1 MPLTLARLAP
11 GMFLPRGEPT
21 HQQCYTSPIL
31 KAAYSCPYATRRRA
45 MDARQAMYHI
55 ANRKQ
60 WEARMNEIH
69 AMLSE
74 PMEDSEFHKLTE
86 ELCELKRELDSYYV
100 A

>member
-1 MPLTLARLAP
+1 MPLTLVLLVL
-11 GMFLPRGEPT
+11 GMFLRRGERT
-21 HQQCYTSPIL
+21 HQWPYPSLIL
-31 KAAYSCPYATRRRA
+31 KGAYSCLYATRRHA

-86 ELCELKRELDSYYV
+86 ELCELKRELDSYYG

>member
-1 MPLTLARLAP
+1 
-11 GMFLPRGEPT
+11 
-21 HQQCYTSPIL
+21 
-31 KAAYSCPYATRRRA
+31 
-45 MDARQAMYHI
+45 MDAKQAMYHI

-86 ELCELKRELDSYYV
+86 ELCELKRELDSYYES
-100 A
+100 